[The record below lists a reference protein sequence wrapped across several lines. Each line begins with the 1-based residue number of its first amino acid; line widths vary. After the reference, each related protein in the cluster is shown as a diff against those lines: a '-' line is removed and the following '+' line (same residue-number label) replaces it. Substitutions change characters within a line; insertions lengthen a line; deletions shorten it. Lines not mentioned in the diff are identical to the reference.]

1 MAVLGRGVTVTDPL
15 PFCRDEI
22 ADCAE
27 KAYDRLA
34 FNEAARM
41 FFFES
46 NKPMKIY
53 AAQVS
58 GGAVFLFWW
67 WGYHFVIE
75 GTSKEIFRWLETHV
89 SRTFI

>member
-1 MAVLGRGVTVTDPL
+1 VAVLGRGVTVTYPL

-58 GGAVFLFWW
+58 GGGLSFCFD
-67 WGYHFVIE
+67 GGVI
-75 GTSKEIFRWLETHV
+75 TLS
-89 SRTFI
+89 SREPQKRYLDG